1 MLPRHALLY
10 CPSFATPQNEYAGY
24 FHVCIRP
31 LPEIDENAY
40 EISMA
45 PGLLKVSLRWNH
57 ENAAHNG
64 PRHHIIHHPVFLH
77 YKDSLKQGFVT
88 LIERTQLYGA
98 KYKKEDGNIDSIN
111 TYNIQDFA
119 AHKAKIFPRGLLRH
133 THNVDI
139 VQIRGMLLYKPLV
152 YHEALV
158 PVANERP
165 IVRGGLIQQV
175 VEAQNNDD
183 VEDPVPAPQPRPPHL
198 PPVQQVLAHRAQQQ
212 LVNHARA
219 IEAQRHVQR
228 REENHQRQ
236 QHRLQEIQRQFVHMI
251 EPQHQPQPQPQL
263 EQLLPYVAKLIAEG
277 AISKQETCGISYE
290 PLTMGNI
297 SVLYCGHYYA
307 TNVYKIHAQTAGHK
321 CPACMRPSA
330 PVEV

>member
-1 MLPRHALLY
+1 MLPQHALLY
-10 CPSFATPQNEYAGY
+10 CPGFATPQNEYAGY
-24 FHVCIRP
+24 FHVCINP

-45 PGLLKVSLRWNH
+45 PGLIKVSLRWNH
-57 ENAAHNG
+57 ENAAHAG

-98 KYKKEDGNIDSIN
+98 IYKKDDGAIEPMN
-111 TYNIQDFA
+111 TYNIQDFC
-119 AHKAKIFPRGLLRH
+119 AHKGKLFPRGLLRR

-139 VQIRGMLLYKPLV
+139 VQIRGMLPYKPLV

-158 PVANERP
+158 PVANEHP

-175 VEAQNNDD
+175 VAAQDD
-183 VEDPVPAPQPRPPHL
+183 DIQEIVEDPVPAPQPRPPHL

-212 LVNHARA
+212 R
-219 IEAQRHVQR
+219 IQR
-228 REENHQRQ
+228 REENRARQ
-236 QHRLQEIQRQFVHMI
+236 QRRLQEIQHQLVRMI
-251 EPQHQPQPQPQL
+251 EPQHQPQPQPKL

-277 AISKQETCGISYE
+277 AIAKEETCGISYE
-290 PLTMGNI
+290 PLAMGNI

-307 TNVYKIHAQTAGHK
+307 TNFYKMHVQTAGHK
-321 CPACMRPSA
+321 CPACMRPSMA
-330 PVEV
+330 MEV

>member
-1 MLPRHALLY
+1 MLQQHALLS
-10 CPSFATPQNEYAGY
+10 CPGFATPQNDYAGY

-31 LPEIDENAY
+31 LPELDQNAY

-45 PGLLKVSLRWNH
+45 PGILKISLRWNH
-57 ENAAHNG
+57 ENAAHAG

-77 YKDSLKQGFVT
+77 YKDSVKQEFVT
-88 LIERTQLYGA
+88 LFERTQLYGA
-98 KYKKEDGNIDSIN
+98 KYKKDDGTIETIN
-111 TYNIQDFA
+111 TYSIQDFA
-119 AHKAKIFPRGLLRH
+119 AHKGKLFPRGLLRR

-139 VQIRGMLLYKPLV
+139 VQIRGMLQYKPLV

-158 PVANERP
+158 PLGNERP

-175 VEAQNNDD
+175 LEAQNEEDEI
-183 VEDPVPAPQPRPPHL
+183 VEVQQRPPHL
-198 PPVQQVLAHRAQQQ
+198 ARAQEI
-212 LVNHARA
+212 LANR
-219 IEAQRHVQR
+219 R
-228 REENHQRQ
+228 REEV
-236 QHRLQEIQRQFVHMI
+236 IQRMQEARQFIREANRRRNQAIQQQRVHMI
-251 EPQHQPQPQPQL
+251 PQPQPQQPKL

-277 AISKQETCGISYE
+277 AIAKEETCGISYE

-307 TNVYKIHAQTAGHK
+307 TNVYKMHTQTAGHK

>member
-1 MLPRHALLY
+1 MLPQHALLY
-10 CPSFATPQNEYAGY
+10 CPGFATPQNEYAGY

-31 LPEIDENAY
+31 LPELDQNAY

-45 PGLLKVSLRWNH
+45 PGILKISLRWNH
-57 ENAAHNG
+57 ENAAHAG

-77 YKDSLKQGFVT
+77 YKDSVKQEFVT
-88 LIERTQLYGA
+88 LFERTQLYGA
-98 KYKKEDGNIDSIN
+98 KYKKEDGTIESIN
-111 TYNIQDFA
+111 TYSIQDFA
-119 AHKAKIFPRGLLRH
+119 AHKGKLFPRGLLRR

-139 VQIRGMLLYKPLV
+139 VQIRGMLPYKPLV

-175 VEAQNNDD
+175 LEAQNEEDEI
-183 VEDPVPAPQPRPPHL
+183 VEVQQRPPHL
-198 PPVQQVLAHRAQQQ
+198 ARAQEI
-212 LVNHARA
+212 LANHVREMA
-219 IEAQRHVQR
+219 EQRRIQR
-228 REENHQRQ
+228 REENRARE
-236 QHRLQEIQRQFVHMI
+236 QHRLQAIQRHLARII
-251 EPQHQPQPQPQL
+251 EPQPQPQPPKL

-277 AISKQETCGISYE
+277 AIAKEETCGISYE

-307 TNVYKIHAQTAGHK
+307 TNVYKMHTQTAGHK
-321 CPACMRPSA
+321 CPACMRPSV

>member
-1 MLPRHALLY
+1 MLQQHALLY
-10 CPSFATPQNEYAGY
+10 CPGFATPQNDYAGY

-31 LPEIDENAY
+31 LPELDQNAY

-45 PGLLKVSLRWNH
+45 PGILKISLRWNH
-57 ENAAHNG
+57 ENAAHAG

-77 YKDSLKQGFVT
+77 YKDSVKQEFVT
-88 LIERTQLYGA
+88 LFERTELYGA
-98 KYKKEDGNIDSIN
+98 KYKKDDGTIETIN
-111 TYNIQDFA
+111 TYSIQDFA
-119 AHKAKIFPRGLLRH
+119 AHKGKLFPRGLLRR

-139 VQIRGMLLYKPLV
+139 VQIRGMLPYKPLV

-175 VEAQNNDD
+175 LEAQNEEDEI
-183 VEDPVPAPQPRPPHL
+183 VEVQQRPPHL
-198 PPVQQVLAHRAQQQ
+198 ARAQEI
-212 LVNHARA
+212 LANR
-219 IEAQRHVQR
+219 R
-228 REENHQRQ
+228 REEV
-236 QHRLQEIQRQFVHMI
+236 IQRMQEARQFIREANRRRNQAIQQQRVHMI
-251 EPQHQPQPQPQL
+251 PQPQPQQPKL

-277 AISKQETCGISYE
+277 AIAKEETCGISYE

-307 TNVYKIHAQTAGHK
+307 TNVYKMHTQTAGHK